1 MARNQ
6 QLRRMVTAAAIFAAM
21 LAAAPGA
28 MAAPSNPAEA
38 VPTAEPV
45 AVAQFV
51 GEYSWVESRCAAS
64 VYPLCL
70 YYNSSM
76 DTAWWA
82 TTVNVRDLAPYKF
95 WAGTGAGAGQPVKN
109 NAAAVSCDLPRT
121 WTCFIYFNSGWM
133 GNRDWLYGQ
142 QSGRLQLTK
151 NENASV
157 AMYDFK
163 P

>member
-28 MAAPSNPAEA
+28 MAAPSNPDEA
-38 VPTAEPV
+38 APTVEPA

-51 GEYSWVESRCAAS
+51 GEYSWVESRCDAS

-70 YYNSSM
+70 YYNSNM

-82 TTVNVRDLAPYKF
+82 TTVRPELALCQARLGSRWPSP
-95 WAGTGAGAGQPVKN
+95 TPEHPV
-109 NAAAVSCDLPRT
+109 AHPDEER
-121 WTCFIYFNSGWM
+121 
-133 GNRDWLYGQ
+133 
-142 QSGRLQLTK
+142 QLLR
-151 NENASV
+151 S
-157 AMYDFK
+157 DG
-163 P
+163 